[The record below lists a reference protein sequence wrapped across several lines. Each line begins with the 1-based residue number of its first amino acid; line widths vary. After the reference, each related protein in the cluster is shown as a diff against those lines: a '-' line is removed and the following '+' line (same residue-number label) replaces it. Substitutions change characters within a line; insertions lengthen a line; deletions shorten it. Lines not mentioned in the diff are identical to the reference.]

1 MSLGGRNEQDL
12 GRIEGEE
19 FGMDM
24 IKTHCT
30 HEILKECI
38 KNKRMIESFHAERKS
53 WSYLPQGRQITI
65 SLLSTVRRIHIF
77 SFHSFSDL

>member
-19 FGMDM
+19 FGMDI

-38 KNKRMIESFHAERKS
+38 KK
-53 WSYLPQGRQITI
+53 
-65 SLLSTVRRIHIF
+65 
-77 SFHSFSDL
+77 